1 MKTYRIK
8 SQFSS
13 VLKGLNGL
21 YITPTESSL
30 YVNINV
36 FDNRAYNLYAPHRL
50 TSLPE
55 SSNKKLVYDFLK
67 QMQLNKITPEEVDVL
82 REYLQCAEK
91 KDKNNEIKSDIK
103 AAFKEIFFGLLFIAG
118 GGVGGLAL
126 MVVLMGMFP
135 GVASWISLLIIPVV
149 AAAAYGVINAV
160 IGCLKLGIGIFSFC
174 FRQKNADQLPVVE
187 NKLNNLLFQAN
198 QPPAYQEIIKNN
210 TKFTEPALYSELP
223 TYQQA
228 IKNIAAP
235 SVRTATPP
243 INIPTLVTLPSHSS
257 HFFHHHLHHSVSNRS
272 VVNNTP
278 PPVYSYVH
286 Y

>member
-36 FDNRAYNLYAPHRL
+36 FDNQVQNFCAPHRL

-67 QMQLNKITPEEVDVL
+67 QMQLNKITPEEGGVL

-91 KDKNNEIKSDIK
+91 KDKNDEIKSDIK
-103 AAFKEIFFGLLFIAG
+103 AAFKKIFFGLLLIAG

-126 MVVLMGMFP
+126 MVVLIGLFP

-149 AAAAYGVINAV
+149 AAAAYGIINAV

-174 FRQKNADQLPVVE
+174 FSEKNVDPLPVLE
-187 NKLNNLLFQAN
+187 DKLNNLLFRAS
-198 QPPAYQEIIKNN
+198 QPPAYHEVMKNN
-210 TKFTEPALYSELP
+210 ALFPTAPVYSELP

-228 IKNIAAP
+228 IENRETTSTRK
-235 SVRTATPP
+235 VTPP
-243 INIPTLVTLPSHSS
+243 IDIRVLVLSQHSS
-257 HFFHHHLHHSVSNRS
+257 CFPSRRSNTATDINESIDSR
-272 VVNNTP
+272 VFRNFMRT
-278 PPVYSYVH
+278 
-286 Y
+286 